1 MSAARNGVEGCRC
14 LGGPH
19 EGPPIPL
26 RQRRD
31 SDAEVASAPT
41 LRASALPDGSC
52 ARGSAAIEKT
62 DGRPIGTPS
71 VAELTAGHSAGRS
84 VNLSVP
90 RRPLPSMAAPGTT
103 YHYPAALRWS
113 QAVSAMTSSTFVI
126 PSTTSADVRDLE
138 QASLLDDAAEGMNEE
153 TCGVCPHPHADHD
166 AIAARF
172 CSATRNGAIA
182 RGCVC
187 QA

>member
-1 MSAARNGVEGCRC
+1 MGW
-14 LGGPH
+14 
-19 EGPPIPL
+19 
-26 RQRRD
+26 
-31 SDAEVASAPT
+31 
-41 LRASALPDGSC
+41 
-52 ARGSAAIEKT
+52 
-62 DGRPIGTPS
+62 PIGTPS
-71 VAELTAGHSAGRS
+71 VAEFTPGHGAGRS
-84 VNLSVP
+84 VDLSVP
-90 RRPLPSMAAPGTT
+90 RRPLPSMAGPGTT
-103 YHYPAALRWS
+103 YDYPAALRWS

-126 PSTTSADVRDLE
+126 PSTTSADIRDLE
-138 QASLLDDAAEGMNEE
+138 RASLLDDAVEGMKEE